1 MRLRV
6 QAFQEPSGLGF
17 SGGRFRRLQI
27 VVRYFFMSP
36 ASDVASFWLFTPRFL
51 PAVSKP

>member
-1 MRLRV
+1 M

-36 ASDVASFWLFTPRFL
+36 ASDAAGFLLFGARFL
-51 PAVSKP
+51 PAVSKL